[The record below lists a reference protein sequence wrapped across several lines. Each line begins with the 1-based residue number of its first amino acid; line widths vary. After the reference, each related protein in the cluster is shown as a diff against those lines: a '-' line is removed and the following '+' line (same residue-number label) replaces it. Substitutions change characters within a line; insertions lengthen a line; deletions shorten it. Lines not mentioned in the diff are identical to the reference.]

1 MCRKLSQ
8 VQISLLRKNN
18 RHDRRWSCLLSFIF
32 ACVVVAFCPV
42 NPLNFLLHFYAIGVW
57 IRSENRWVSFC
68 PVFYKSQCFQA
79 SAAFITEAEIL
90 MKPARIRRYLI
101 SYIHSPHNKK
111 AEGRAAGSAA
121 RALRRRAGLRNG
133 AAQPWRNVSVKAYGA
148 VAVPGT
154 ISGRRATGAEQQ
166 PRRAQYKA
174 VCYGPEELAL
184 CQYTGRCSIQRGD
197 L

>member
-1 MCRKLSQ
+1 MQ
-8 VQISLLRKNN
+8 VIFIYILPERQQNN

-57 IRSENRWVSFC
+57 IRSENRWVLFC

-101 SYIHSPHNKK
+101 SYILKSPLLSMVF
-111 AEGRAAGSAA
+111 RFCLCV
-121 RALRRRAGLRNG
+121 LRHF
-133 AAQPWRNVSVKAYGA
+133 
-148 VAVPGT
+148 
-154 ISGRRATGAEQQ
+154 
-166 PRRAQYKA
+166 
-174 VCYGPEELAL
+174 
-184 CQYTGRCSIQRGD
+184 CSICDFFVIRLGD
-197 L
+197 YDKWRCEK

>member
-1 MCRKLSQ
+1 MQ
-8 VQISLLRKNN
+8 VIFIYILPERQQNN

-101 SYIHSPHNKK
+101 SSFLYLLIFQ
-111 AEGRAAGSAA
+111 GFSA
-121 RALRRRAGLRNG
+121 LE
-133 AAQPWRNVSVKAYGA
+133 WRLLYHYC
-148 VAVPGT
+148 T
-154 ISGRRATGAEQQ
+154 ILILLHFF
-166 PRRAQYKA
+166 K
-174 VCYGPEELAL
+174 L
-184 CQYTGRCSIQRGD
+184 
-197 L
+197 